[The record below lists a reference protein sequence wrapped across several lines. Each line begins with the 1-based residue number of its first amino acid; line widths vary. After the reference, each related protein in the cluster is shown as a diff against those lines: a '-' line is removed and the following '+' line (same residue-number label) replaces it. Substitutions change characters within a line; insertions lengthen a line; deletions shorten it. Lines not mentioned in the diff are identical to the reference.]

1 MAKNHNPNAIRMST
15 GDKVFNG
22 FVTGFMVL
30 VFTIIAYPLIY
41 MISASFSST
50 RALLAGEV
58 FLWPVEPNL
67 LGYETVF
74 KYSGVLRGFGN
85 SFLYVLMGTVLN
97 VAVTMCCAFAL
108 SKKKLLF
115 RNTIMFLFTFTMF
128 FSGGLIPSYL
138 LVMQLGMINS
148 RWAMIIPGLMSVYNM
163 ILARTFIQSSIP
175 EELAEAAYVDG
186 CSDFRYFFQMVLP
199 LSKSIIA
206 VITLYYAVGHWNAWF
221 NAFLYLDDR
230 KLYPLQLILREI
242 LVANDINMDSMNE
255 AVMNAS
261 DGATQSALV
270 GMQELMKYAMIV
282 LSSAPAILMYPFIQK
297 YFVTGV
303 MIGSLKG

>member
-1 MAKNHNPNAIRMST
+1 MARVKNPNAIRMTT

-22 FVTGFMVL
+22 LVTGLMIVL
-30 VFTIIAYPLIY
+30 FVVIAYPLIY

-85 SFLYVLMGTVLN
+85 SALYVLMGTVLN

-115 RNTIMFLFTFTMF
+115 RRGIMLLFTFTMF

-199 LSKSIIA
+199 LSKAIIA